1 MGSKGQTSAQ
11 KSGRGLKTAGMAE
24 HARGT
29 EKVLD
34 MTVGTFYY
42 TRVFVRC
49 FGLQVE
55 KPRKLLYGASA
66 VFVYRGTAPRVQ
78 MEGG

>member
-1 MGSKGQTSAQ
+1 MQGAPKKFLTWRSEPFSILLSSYDA
-11 KSGRGLKTAGMAE
+11 
-24 HARGT
+24 
-29 EKVLD
+29 
-34 MTVGTFYY
+34 
-42 TRVFVRC
+42 FVV
-49 FGLQVE
+49 QVE